1 MTIKVRSAYMD
12 GDIEHPAAYEAAIR
26 ARIKANA
33 AKTRRKNWF
42 AAYPD
47 AQRLW
52 DWLHGYGEF
61 ESRFSCGLV
70 GSDYENHRCAEMDRC
85 CGKGVAEHP
94 TRIGMFAGN
103 FGGTLLEMREAI
115 MEWGGLTDKQTDLVR
130 RALARAEERVV
141 NANKRREE
149 RVAADRAT
157 SQHVGTVGERREFA
171 LTVGKVFSFEGIYG
185 TTYINICKDADGNVI
200 VYKGSNGYEEGETLT
215 VKATVKAHDERE
227 GVAQTLIARP
237 KVM

>member
-1 MTIKVRSAYMD
+1 MHNDV
-12 GDIEHPAAYEAAIR
+12 EHPAAYEAAIR

-33 AKTRRKNWF
+33 SKTRRRNWL
-42 AAYPD
+42 AAHSD

-52 DWLHGYGEF
+52 DWLYGYGEF

-70 GSDYENHRCAEMDRC
+70 GSDYDNHRCENMDHC

-130 RALARAEERVV
+130 RALARAEDRLAK
-141 NANKRREE
+141 ANHRREE
-149 RVAADRAT
+149 RLAVDRAT
-157 SQHVGTVGERREFA
+157 SQHIGIVGERREFI
-171 LTVGKVFSFEGIYG
+171 LKVDKVFSFESLYGI
-185 TTYINICKDADGNVI
+185 TYINICKDANGNVI
-200 VYKGSNGYEEGETLT
+200 VYKGSNRYEQGETLSI
-215 VKATVKAHDERE
+215 KATVKKHEERE
-227 GVAQTLIARP
+227 GVKQTLIARP
-237 KVM
+237 KIKTEIQGAA